1 MAEIK
6 TKENDASVEA
16 FLESLPDEKR
26 RSDSRVILEKM
37 NVNYLDKMS
46 GNKK

>member
-1 MAEIK
+1 MTELK
-6 TKENDASVEA
+6 NKENNGSAEE
-16 FLESLPDEKR
+16 FLKSLPVEKR

-37 NVNYLDKMS
+37 NFNYLDKMS